1 MKNIVLEELI
11 LNIYRWQLKTVLRS
25 KKKNLIA
32 YKYKNNIFGYEY
44 VLEIIQS

>member
-25 KKKNLIA
+25 KKKP
-32 YKYKNNIFGYEY
+32 YS
-44 VLEIIQS
+44 V

>member
-25 KKKNLIA
+25 KKKKP
-32 YKYKNNIFGYEY
+32 YS
-44 VLEIIQS
+44 V

>member
-25 KKKNLIA
+25 KKKTL
-32 YKYKNNIFGYEY
+32 
-44 VLEIIQS
+44 